1 MSKGIEGY
9 LGARGVGAV
18 GRIATLAQLCGAIAT
33 LCCGLGVLGCVFGAD
48 FGGSCPSKN
57 DGCRENVHLN
67 LG

>member
-33 LCCGLGVLGCVFGAD
+33 LCCGLGVLGCVFG
-48 FGGSCPSKN
+48 
-57 DGCRENVHLN
+57 RI
-67 LG
+67 LGVLVPQKMMDVGKMYI